1 MIIILI
7 ILLGL
12 SLYGV
17 VKSADLFVDAMSS
30 LASYLKVPTFIIA
43 LTIVAFGTSS
53 PELAI
58 SFSSLISGNGV
69 LTLSN
74 VIGANVVNILLVLGV
89 AALVHPI
96 KIKGTTTKKE
106 IPMLILITMTFAVLF
121 SDLLLSDTAYA
132 NIISRSDGMIL
143 ILLFCVFVYY
153 LKEVISTHRLKDTE
167 CSVPKFNKTQTIIY
181 GLIGIA
187 VLLINADQVVDI
199 SSILAKTIGISDKVI
214 GMVIIGIG
222 TSLPELVTSII
233 TVKKGD
239 FDFTIENI
247 VGTNIFNICIV
258 LGLPVVIFGDI
269 VANGFGIIDMG
280 ILVLS
285 TIILYFFSKSEKN
298 ISRIE
303 GLVMILIF
311 LLYYSYVIFIFN
323 SY

>member
-1 MIIILI
+1 MVILLI
-7 ILLGL
+7 ILLAAA
-12 SLYGV
+12 LYGV

-43 LTIVAFGTSS
+43 LTVVAFGTSS

-74 VIGANVVNILLVLGV
+74 VVGANIVNVLLVLGV
-89 AALVHPI
+89 AATVHPI

-121 SDLLLSDTAYA
+121 CDLYLSDYA
-132 NIISRSDGMIL
+132 NVNTVSRSDGIIL
-143 ILLFCVFVYY
+143 ILLFLLFVYY

-167 CSVPKFNKTQTIIY
+167 CSVPKFSKPLTIIY
-181 GLIGIA
+181 GIISLV
-187 VLLINADQVVDI
+187 VLLVNANQVVDI
-199 SSILAKTIGISDKVI
+199 SSVLARTIGISDKII

-247 VGTNIFNICIV
+247 VGTNIFNICVV
-258 LGLPVVIFGDI
+258 LGLPVLIFGDI
-269 VANGFGIIDMG
+269 AAYGFGLIDMG
-280 ILVLS
+280 VLVLS
-285 TIILYFFSKSEKN
+285 TIILYFFSKTDRN

-303 GLVMILIF
+303 GIAMIMLF
-311 LLYYSYVIFIFN
+311 VLYYSYVIFN
-323 SY
+323 

>member
-1 MIIILI
+1 MVIILI
-7 ILLGL
+7 ILLAL

-17 VKSADLFVDAMSS
+17 VKSADLFVDSMSS

-43 LTIVAFGTSS
+43 LTVVAFGTSS

-74 VIGANVVNILLVLGV
+74 VIGANIVNVLLVLGV
-89 AALVHPI
+89 AATVHPI

-121 SDLLLSDTAYA
+121 CDLYLSDYA
-132 NIISRSDGMIL
+132 NVNTISRSDGIIL
-143 ILLFCVFVYY
+143 ILLFLVFVYY

-167 CSVPKFNKTQTIIY
+167 CSVPKFSKPLTIIY
-181 GLIGIA
+181 GIISLA
-187 VLLINADQVVDI
+187 VLLINANQVVDV
-199 SSILAKTIGISDKVI
+199 SSILAQAIGISDKII

-247 VGTNIFNICIV
+247 VGTNIFNICVV
-258 LGLPVVIFGDI
+258 LGLPVIIFGDI
-269 VANGFGIIDMG
+269 AAYGFGIIDMG
-280 ILVLS
+280 VLLLS
-285 TIILYFFSKSEKN
+285 TIILYFFSKSERN
-298 ISRIE
+298 ISRSE
-303 GLVMILIF
+303 GIVMILLFIF
-311 LLYYSYVIFIFN
+311 YYAYVIFN
-323 SY
+323 

>member
-1 MIIILI
+1 MVVILI
-7 ILLGL
+7 ILLAL
-12 SLYGV
+12 ALYGV

-43 LTIVAFGTSS
+43 LTVVAFGTSS

-74 VIGANVVNILLVLGV
+74 VVGANIVNVLLVLGV
-89 AALVHPI
+89 AAVVHPI

-121 SDLLLSDTAYA
+121 CDLYLSDYA
-132 NIISRSDGMIL
+132 NVNTISRSDGIIL
-143 ILLFCVFVYY
+143 ILLFLLFVYY

-167 CSVPKFNKTQTIIY
+167 CSVPKFTKPLTIIY
-181 GLIGIA
+181 GIIGLV
-187 VLLINADQVVDI
+187 VLLINANQVVEV
-199 SSILAKTIGISDKVI
+199 STLLAKTIGISDKII

-247 VGTNIFNICIV
+247 VGTNIFNICVV
-258 LGLPVVIFGDI
+258 LGLPVLIFGDI
-269 VANGFGIIDMG
+269 AAYGFGLIDMG
-280 ILVLS
+280 VLVFS
-285 TIILYFFSKSEKN
+285 TIILYFFSKTDRK

-303 GLVMILIF
+303 GIAMIMLF
-311 LLYYSYVIFIFN
+311 LLYYGYVIFN
-323 SY
+323 

>member
-1 MIIILI
+1 MVILLI
-7 ILLGL
+7 ILLAAA
-12 SLYGV
+12 LYGV

-30 LASYLKVPTFIIA
+30 LASFLKVPTFIIA
-43 LTIVAFGTSS
+43 LTVVAFGTSS

-74 VIGANVVNILLVLGV
+74 VVGANIVNVLLVLGI
-89 AALVHPI
+89 AATVHPI
-96 KIKGTTTKKE
+96 RIKGTTTKKE

-121 SDLLLSDTAYA
+121 CDLYLSDYA
-132 NIISRSDGMIL
+132 NVNTISRSDGIIL
-143 ILLFCVFVYY
+143 ILLFLLFVYY

-167 CSVPKFNKTQTIIY
+167 CSVPKFSKPLTIIY
-181 GLIGIA
+181 GIISLV
-187 VLLINADQVVDI
+187 VLLVNANQVVDI
-199 SSILAKTIGISDKVI
+199 SSLLARTIGISDKII

-247 VGTNIFNICIV
+247 VGTNIFNICVV
-258 LGLPVVIFGDI
+258 LGLPVLIFGDI
-269 VANGFGIIDMG
+269 AAYGFGLIDMG
-280 ILVLS
+280 VLVLS
-285 TIILYFFSKSEKN
+285 TIILYFFSKTDRN

-303 GLVMILIF
+303 GIAMIMLF
-311 LLYYSYVIFIFN
+311 VLYYSYVIFN
-323 SY
+323 

>member
-1 MIIILI
+1 MI
-7 ILLGL
+7 ILLIIFL
-12 SLYGV
+12 ALALYGV

-58 SFSSLISGNGV
+58 SFSSLMSGNGV

-89 AALVHPI
+89 AAIVHPI
-96 KIKGTTTKKE
+96 KIKGTATKKE

-132 NIISRSDGMIL
+132 NIISRSDGLIL
-143 ILLFCVFVYY
+143 ILLFCLFVYY
-153 LKEVISTHRLKDTE
+153 LKEVISTHRLKETE
-167 CSVPKFNKTQTIIY
+167 CSVPKFTKKQTIIY
-181 GLIGIA
+181 GLIGI
-187 VLLINADQVVDI
+187 VILLINAEQVVDI
-199 SSILAKTIGISDKVI
+199 SSILARTIGISDKII

-247 VGTNIFNICIV
+247 VGTNIFNICVV
-258 LGLPVVIFGDI
+258 LGLPVIIFGDI
-269 VANGFGIIDMG
+269 IADGFGIIDMG

-285 TIILYFFSKSEKN
+285 TLILYFFSKSEKN

-303 GLVMILIF
+303 GFVMIMIF
-311 LLYYSYVIFIFN
+311 LLYYSYVIFA
-323 SY
+323 

>member
-1 MIIILI
+1 MVIILI
-7 ILLGL
+7 ILLAL

-17 VKSADLFVDAMSS
+17 VKSADLFVDSMSS

-43 LTIVAFGTSS
+43 LTVVAFGTSS

-74 VIGANVVNILLVLGV
+74 VIGANIVNVLLVLGV
-89 AALVHPI
+89 AATVHPI

-121 SDLLLSDTAYA
+121 CDLYLSDYA
-132 NIISRSDGMIL
+132 NVNTISRSDGIIL
-143 ILLFCVFVYY
+143 ILLFLVFAYY

-167 CSVPKFNKTQTIIY
+167 CSVPKFSKPLTIIY
-181 GLIGIA
+181 GIISLA
-187 VLLINADQVVDI
+187 VLLINANQVVDV
-199 SSILAKTIGISDKVI
+199 SSILAQAIGISDKVI

-247 VGTNIFNICIV
+247 VGTNIFNICVV
-258 LGLPVVIFGDI
+258 LGLPVIIFGDI
-269 VANGFGIIDMG
+269 AAYGFGIIDMG
-280 ILVLS
+280 VLVLS
-285 TIILYFFSKSEKN
+285 TIILYFFSKSERN
-298 ISRIE
+298 ISRSE
-303 GLVMILIF
+303 GIVMILLFIF
-311 LLYYSYVIFIFN
+311 YYAYVIFN
-323 SY
+323 

>member
-1 MIIILI
+1 MVILLI
-7 ILLGL
+7 ILLAAA
-12 SLYGV
+12 LYGV

-43 LTIVAFGTSS
+43 LTVVAFGTSS

-74 VIGANVVNILLVLGV
+74 VVGANIVNVLLVLGI
-89 AALVHPI
+89 AATVHPI

-121 SDLLLSDTAYA
+121 CDLYLSDYA
-132 NIISRSDGMIL
+132 NVNTISRSDGIIL
-143 ILLFCVFVYY
+143 ILLFLLFVYY

-167 CSVPKFNKTQTIIY
+167 CSVPKFSKPLTIVY
-181 GLIGIA
+181 GIISLV
-187 VLLINADQVVDI
+187 VLLVNANQVVDI
-199 SSILAKTIGISDKVI
+199 SSLLARTIGISDKII

-247 VGTNIFNICIV
+247 VGTNIFNICVV
-258 LGLPVVIFGDI
+258 LGLPVLIFGDI
-269 VANGFGIIDMG
+269 AAYGFGLIDMG
-280 ILVLS
+280 VLVLS
-285 TIILYFFSKSEKN
+285 TIILYFFSKTDRN

-303 GLVMILIF
+303 GIAMIMLF
-311 LLYYSYVIFIFN
+311 VLYYSYVIFN
-323 SY
+323 

>member
-1 MIIILI
+1 MVIILI
-7 ILLGL
+7 ILLAL

-17 VKSADLFVDAMSS
+17 VKSADLFVDSMSS

-74 VIGANVVNILLVLGV
+74 VIGANIVNILLVLGV
-89 AALVHPI
+89 AATVHPI

-121 SDLLLSDTAYA
+121 CDLYLSDYA
-132 NIISRSDGMIL
+132 NVNTISRSDGIIL
-143 ILLFCVFVYY
+143 ILLFLVFAYY

-167 CSVPKFNKTQTIIY
+167 CSVPKFSKPLTIIY
-181 GLIGIA
+181 GIISLA
-187 VLLINADQVVDI
+187 VLLINANQVVDV
-199 SSILAKTIGISDKVI
+199 SSILAQAIGISDKVI

-247 VGTNIFNICIV
+247 VGTNIFNICVV
-258 LGLPVVIFGDI
+258 LGLPVIIFGDI
-269 VANGFGIIDMG
+269 AAYGFGIIDMG
-280 ILVLS
+280 VLVLS
-285 TIILYFFSKSEKN
+285 TIILYFFSKSERN
-298 ISRIE
+298 ISRSE
-303 GLVMILIF
+303 GIVMILLFIF
-311 LLYYSYVIFIFN
+311 YYAYVIFN
-323 SY
+323 

>member
-1 MIIILI
+1 MVILLI
-7 ILLGL
+7 ILLAAA
-12 SLYGV
+12 LYGV

-43 LTIVAFGTSS
+43 LTVVAFGTSS

-74 VIGANVVNILLVLGV
+74 VVGANIVNVLLVLGI
-89 AALVHPI
+89 AATVHPI

-121 SDLLLSDTAYA
+121 CDLYLSDYA
-132 NIISRSDGMIL
+132 NVNTISRSDGIIL
-143 ILLFCVFVYY
+143 ILLFLLFVYY

-167 CSVPKFNKTQTIIY
+167 CSVPKFSKPLTIIY
-181 GLIGIA
+181 GIISLV
-187 VLLINADQVVDI
+187 VLLVNANQVVDI
-199 SSILAKTIGISDKVI
+199 SSVLARTIGISDKII

-247 VGTNIFNICIV
+247 VGTNIFNICVV
-258 LGLPVVIFGDI
+258 LGLPVLIFGDI
-269 VANGFGIIDMG
+269 AAYGFGLIDMG
-280 ILVLS
+280 VLVLS
-285 TIILYFFSKSEKN
+285 TIILYFFSKTDRN

-303 GLVMILIF
+303 GIAMIMLF
-311 LLYYSYVIFIFN
+311 VLYYSYVIFN
-323 SY
+323 

>member
-1 MIIILI
+1 MVIILI
-7 ILLGL
+7 ILLAL

-17 VKSADLFVDAMSS
+17 VKSTDLFVDSMSS

-43 LTIVAFGTSS
+43 LTVVAFGTSS

-74 VIGANVVNILLVLGV
+74 VIGANIVNILLVLGV
-89 AALVHPI
+89 AATVHPI

-121 SDLLLSDTAYA
+121 CDLYLSDYA
-132 NIISRSDGMIL
+132 NVNTISRSDGIIL
-143 ILLFCVFVYY
+143 ILLFLVFAYY

-167 CSVPKFNKTQTIIY
+167 CSVPKFSKPLTIIY
-181 GLIGIA
+181 GIISLA
-187 VLLINADQVVDI
+187 VLLINANQVVDV
-199 SSILAKTIGISDKVI
+199 SSILAQAIGISDKII

-247 VGTNIFNICIV
+247 VGTNIFNICVV
-258 LGLPVVIFGDI
+258 LGLPVIIFGDI
-269 VANGFGIIDMG
+269 AAYGFGIIDMG
-280 ILVLS
+280 VLVLS
-285 TIILYFFSKSEKN
+285 TIILYFFSKSERN
-298 ISRIE
+298 ISRSE
-303 GLVMILIF
+303 GIVMILLFIF
-311 LLYYSYVIFIFN
+311 YYAYVIFN
-323 SY
+323 

>member
-1 MIIILI
+1 MIILLI
-7 ILLGL
+7 ILLAAA
-12 SLYGV
+12 LYGV

-43 LTIVAFGTSS
+43 LTVVAFGTSS

-74 VIGANVVNILLVLGV
+74 VIGANIVNILLVLGV
-89 AALVHPI
+89 AATVHPI

-121 SDLLLSDTAYA
+121 SDLYLSDSANA
-132 NIISRSDGMIL
+132 NIISRSDGIIL
-143 ILLFCVFVYY
+143 ILLFLVFVYY
-153 LKEVISTHRLKDTE
+153 LKEVISTHRLKETE
-167 CSVPKFNKTQTIIY
+167 CSNPKFSKPLTIIY
-181 GLIGIA
+181 GIIGLV
-187 VLLINADQVVDI
+187 VLLINANQVVEI
-199 SSILAKTIGISDKVI
+199 SSILAQAVGISDKII

-269 VANGFGIIDMG
+269 VAHGFGIIDMG
-280 ILVLS
+280 VLVLS
-285 TIILYFFSKSEKN
+285 TIVLYFFSKTDRN
-298 ISRIE
+298 ISRPE
-303 GLVMILIF
+303 GIVMITFFI
-311 LLYYSYVIFIFN
+311 LYYSYVIFT
-323 SY
+323 

>member
-1 MIIILI
+1 MVIILI
-7 ILLGL
+7 ILLAL

-17 VKSADLFVDAMSS
+17 VKSADLFVDSMSS

-43 LTIVAFGTSS
+43 LTVVAFGTSS

-74 VIGANVVNILLVLGV
+74 VIGANIVNVLLVLGV
-89 AALVHPI
+89 AATVHPI

-121 SDLLLSDTAYA
+121 CDLYLSDYA
-132 NIISRSDGMIL
+132 NVNTISRSDGIIL
-143 ILLFCVFVYY
+143 ILLFLVFVYY

-167 CSVPKFNKTQTIIY
+167 CSVPKFSRPLTIIY
-181 GLIGIA
+181 GIISLV
-187 VLLINADQVVDI
+187 VLLINANQVVDV
-199 SSILAKTIGISDKVI
+199 SSILAQAIGISDKII

-247 VGTNIFNICIV
+247 VGTNIFNICVV
-258 LGLPVVIFGDI
+258 LGLPVIIFGDI
-269 VANGFGIIDMG
+269 AAYGFGIIDMG
-280 ILVLS
+280 VLVLS
-285 TIILYFFSKSEKN
+285 TIILYFFSKSERN
-298 ISRIE
+298 ISRSE
-303 GLVMILIF
+303 GIVMILLFIF
-311 LLYYSYVIFIFN
+311 YYAYVIFN
-323 SY
+323 

>member
-1 MIIILI
+1 MVIILI
-7 ILLGL
+7 ILLAL

-17 VKSADLFVDAMSS
+17 VKSADFFVDSMSS

-43 LTIVAFGTSS
+43 LTVVAFGTSS

-74 VIGANVVNILLVLGV
+74 VIGANIVNVLLVLGV
-89 AALVHPI
+89 AATVHPI

-121 SDLLLSDTAYA
+121 CDLYLSDYA
-132 NIISRSDGMIL
+132 NVNTISRSDGIIL
-143 ILLFCVFVYY
+143 ILLFLVFVYY

-167 CSVPKFNKTQTIIY
+167 CSVPKFSKPLTIIY
-181 GLIGIA
+181 GIISLV
-187 VLLINADQVVDI
+187 VLLINANQVVDV
-199 SSILAKTIGISDKVI
+199 SSILAQAIGISDKII

-233 TVKKGD
+233 TVKKGE

-247 VGTNIFNICIV
+247 VGTNIFNICVV
-258 LGLPVVIFGDI
+258 LGLPVIIFGDI
-269 VANGFGIIDMG
+269 VAYGFGIIDMG
-280 ILVLS
+280 VLVLS
-285 TIILYFFSKSEKN
+285 TIILYFFSKSERN
-298 ISRIE
+298 ISRSE
-303 GLVMILIF
+303 GIVMILLFIF
-311 LLYYSYVIFIFN
+311 YYAYVIFN
-323 SY
+323 

>member
-1 MIIILI
+1 MVIILI
-7 ILLGL
+7 ILLTL

-17 VKSADLFVDAMSS
+17 VKSADLFVDSMSS

-43 LTIVAFGTSS
+43 LTVVAFGTSS

-74 VIGANVVNILLVLGV
+74 VIGANIVNVLLVLGV
-89 AALVHPI
+89 AATVHPI

-121 SDLLLSDTAYA
+121 CDLYLSDYA
-132 NIISRSDGMIL
+132 NVNTISRSDGIIL
-143 ILLFCVFVYY
+143 ILLFLVFVYY

-167 CSVPKFNKTQTIIY
+167 CSVPKFSKPLTIIY
-181 GLIGIA
+181 GIISLA
-187 VLLINADQVVDI
+187 VLLINANQVVDV
-199 SSILAKTIGISDKVI
+199 SSILAQAIGISDKII

-247 VGTNIFNICIV
+247 VGTNIFNICVV
-258 LGLPVVIFGDI
+258 LGLPVIIFGDI
-269 VANGFGIIDMG
+269 AAYGFGIIDMG
-280 ILVLS
+280 VLVLS
-285 TIILYFFSKSEKN
+285 TIILYFFSKSERN
-298 ISRIE
+298 ISRSE
-303 GLVMILIF
+303 GIVMILLFIF
-311 LLYYSYVIFIFN
+311 YYAYVIFN
-323 SY
+323 

>member
-1 MIIILI
+1 MVIILI
-7 ILLGL
+7 ILLAL

-17 VKSADLFVDAMSS
+17 VKSADLFVDSMSS

-43 LTIVAFGTSS
+43 LTVVAFGTSS

-74 VIGANVVNILLVLGV
+74 VIGANIVNVLLVLGV
-89 AALVHPI
+89 AATVHPI

-121 SDLLLSDTAYA
+121 CDLYLSDYA
-132 NIISRSDGMIL
+132 NVNTISRSDGIIL
-143 ILLFCVFVYY
+143 ILLFLVFVYY

-167 CSVPKFNKTQTIIY
+167 CSVPKFSKPLTIIY
-181 GLIGIA
+181 GIISLAI
-187 VLLINADQVVDI
+187 LLINANQVVDV
-199 SSILAKTIGISDKVI
+199 SSILAQTIGISDKVI

-247 VGTNIFNICIV
+247 VGTNIFNTCVV
-258 LGLPVVIFGDI
+258 LGLPVIIFGDI
-269 VANGFGIIDMG
+269 AAYGFGIIDMG
-280 ILVLS
+280 VLVLS
-285 TIILYFFSKSEKN
+285 TIILYFFSKSERN
-298 ISRIE
+298 ISRSE
-303 GLVMILIF
+303 GIVMILLFIF
-311 LLYYSYVIFIFN
+311 YYAYVIFN
-323 SY
+323 

>member
-1 MIIILI
+1 MVIILI
-7 ILLGL
+7 ILLAL

-17 VKSADLFVDAMSS
+17 VKSADLFVDSMSS

-43 LTIVAFGTSS
+43 LTVVAFGTSS

-58 SFSSLISGNGV
+58 SFSSLISDNGV

-74 VIGANVVNILLVLGV
+74 VIGANIVNILLVLGV
-89 AALVHPI
+89 AATVHPI

-121 SDLLLSDTAYA
+121 CDLYLSDYA
-132 NIISRSDGMIL
+132 NVNTISRSDGIIL
-143 ILLFCVFVYY
+143 ILLFLVFAYY

-167 CSVPKFNKTQTIIY
+167 CSVPKFSKPLTIIY
-181 GLIGIA
+181 GIISLA
-187 VLLINADQVVDI
+187 VLLINANQVVDV
-199 SSILAKTIGISDKVI
+199 SSILAQAIGISDKII

-247 VGTNIFNICIV
+247 VGTNIFNICVV
-258 LGLPVVIFGDI
+258 LGLPVIIFGDI
-269 VANGFGIIDMG
+269 AAYGFGIIDMG
-280 ILVLS
+280 VLVLS
-285 TIILYFFSKSEKN
+285 TIILYFFSKSERN
-298 ISRIE
+298 ISRSE
-303 GLVMILIF
+303 GIVMILLFIF
-311 LLYYSYVIFIFN
+311 YYAYVIFN
-323 SY
+323 

>member
-1 MIIILI
+1 MVIILI
-7 ILLGL
+7 ILLAL

-17 VKSADLFVDAMSS
+17 VKSADLFVDSMSS

-43 LTIVAFGTSS
+43 LTVVAFGTSS

-74 VIGANVVNILLVLGV
+74 VIGANIVNVLLVLGV
-89 AALVHPI
+89 AATVHPI

-121 SDLLLSDTAYA
+121 CDLYLSDYA
-132 NIISRSDGMIL
+132 NVNTISRSDGIIL
-143 ILLFCVFVYY
+143 ILLFLVFVYY

-167 CSVPKFNKTQTIIY
+167 CSVPKFSRPLTIIY
-181 GLIGIA
+181 GIISLV
-187 VLLINADQVVDI
+187 VLLINANQVVDV
-199 SSILAKTIGISDKVI
+199 SSILAQTIGISDKII

-247 VGTNIFNICIV
+247 VGTNIFNICVV
-258 LGLPVVIFGDI
+258 LGLPVIIFGDI
-269 VANGFGIIDMG
+269 AAYGFGIIDMG
-280 ILVLS
+280 VLVLS
-285 TIILYFFSKSEKN
+285 TIILYFFSKSERN
-298 ISRIE
+298 ISRSE
-303 GLVMILIF
+303 GIVMILLFIF
-311 LLYYSYVIFIFN
+311 YYAYVIFN
-323 SY
+323 

>member
-1 MIIILI
+1 MIIFLI

-12 SLYGV
+12 ALYGV

-43 LTIVAFGTSS
+43 LTVVAFGTSS

-58 SFSSLISGNGV
+58 SFTSQIAGNGV

-74 VIGANVVNILLVLGV
+74 VIGANIVNVLLVLGI
-89 AALVHPI
+89 AAMVHPI
-96 KIKGTTTKKE
+96 KIFLYKPTTKKE

-121 SDLLLSDTAYA
+121 CDLQLSDTAYA
-132 NIISRSDGMIL
+132 NIISRSDGIIL
-143 ILLFCVFVYY
+143 VLLFCLFVYY

-167 CSVPKFNKTQTIIY
+167 CSVPKFSKPMTIVY
-181 GLIGIA
+181 GLIGLA
-187 VLLINADQVVDI
+187 VLLVNADQVVEI
-199 SSILAKTIGISDKVI
+199 SSILAKAVGISDKVI

-258 LGLPVVIFGDI
+258 LGLPVLIFGDI
-269 VANGFGIIDMG
+269 IAYGFGLIDMG
-280 ILVLS
+280 VLVLS
-285 TIILYFFSKSEKN
+285 TIILYFFSKSERS
-298 ISRIE
+298 ISRME
-303 GLVMILIF
+303 GIIMIMIF
-311 LLYYSYVIFIFN
+311 VLYYSYVIFL
-323 SY
+323 

>member
-1 MIIILI
+1 MVILLI
-7 ILLGL
+7 ILLAAA
-12 SLYGV
+12 LYGV

-43 LTIVAFGTSS
+43 LTVVAFGTSS

-74 VIGANVVNILLVLGV
+74 VVGANIVNVLLVLGI
-89 AALVHPI
+89 AATVHPI

-121 SDLLLSDTAYA
+121 CDLYLSDYA
-132 NIISRSDGMIL
+132 NVNTISRSDGIIL
-143 ILLFCVFVYY
+143 ILLFLLFVYY

-167 CSVPKFNKTQTIIY
+167 CSVPKFSKPLTIVY
-181 GLIGIA
+181 GIISLV
-187 VLLINADQVVDI
+187 VLLVNANQVVDI
-199 SSILAKTIGISDKVI
+199 SSVLARTIGISDKII

-247 VGTNIFNICIV
+247 VGTNIFNICVV
-258 LGLPVVIFGDI
+258 LGLPVLIFGDI
-269 VANGFGIIDMG
+269 AAYGFGLIDMG
-280 ILVLS
+280 VLVLS
-285 TIILYFFSKSEKN
+285 TIILYFFSKTDRN

-303 GLVMILIF
+303 GIAMIMLF
-311 LLYYSYVIFIFN
+311 VLYYSYVIFN
-323 SY
+323 

>member
-1 MIIILI
+1 MVIILI
-7 ILLGL
+7 ILLAL

-17 VKSADLFVDAMSS
+17 VKSADLFVDSMSS

-43 LTIVAFGTSS
+43 LTVVAFGTSS

-74 VIGANVVNILLVLGV
+74 VIGANIVNVLLVLGV
-89 AALVHPI
+89 AATVHPI

-121 SDLLLSDTAYA
+121 CDLYLSDYA
-132 NIISRSDGMIL
+132 NVNTISRSDGIIL
-143 ILLFCVFVYY
+143 ILLFLVFVYY

-167 CSVPKFNKTQTIIY
+167 CSVPKFSRPLTIIY
-181 GLIGIA
+181 GIISLV
-187 VLLINADQVVDI
+187 VLLINANQVVDV
-199 SSILAKTIGISDKVI
+199 SSILAQTIGISDKII

-247 VGTNIFNICIV
+247 VGTNIFNICVV
-258 LGLPVVIFGDI
+258 LGLPVIIFGDI
-269 VANGFGIIDMG
+269 VAYGFGIIDMG
-280 ILVLS
+280 VLVLS
-285 TIILYFFSKSEKN
+285 TIILYFFSKSERN
-298 ISRIE
+298 ISRSE
-303 GLVMILIF
+303 GIVMILLFIF
-311 LLYYSYVIFIFN
+311 YYAYVIFN
-323 SY
+323 

>member
-1 MIIILI
+1 MIILLI
-7 ILLGL
+7 ILLAAA
-12 SLYGV
+12 LYGV

-43 LTIVAFGTSS
+43 LTVVAFGTSS

-74 VIGANVVNILLVLGV
+74 VIGANIVNILLVLGV
-89 AALVHPI
+89 AATVHPI

-121 SDLLLSDTAYA
+121 SDLYLSDSANA
-132 NIISRSDGMIL
+132 NIISRSDGIIL
-143 ILLFCVFVYY
+143 ILLFLVFVYY
-153 LKEVISTHRLKDTE
+153 LKEVISTHRLKETE
-167 CSVPKFNKTQTIIY
+167 CSNPKFSKPLTIVY
-181 GLIGIA
+181 GIIGLV
-187 VLLINADQVVDI
+187 VLLINANQVVEI
-199 SSILAKTIGISDKVI
+199 SSILAQAVGISDKII

-269 VANGFGIIDMG
+269 VAHGFGIIDMG
-280 ILVLS
+280 VLVLS
-285 TIILYFFSKSEKN
+285 TIVLYFFSKTDRN
-298 ISRIE
+298 ISRPE
-303 GLVMILIF
+303 GIAMITFFI
-311 LLYYSYVIFIFN
+311 LYYSYVIFT
-323 SY
+323 

>member
-1 MIIILI
+1 MVIILI
-7 ILLGL
+7 ILLAL

-17 VKSADLFVDAMSS
+17 VKSADLFVDSMSS

-43 LTIVAFGTSS
+43 LTVVAFGTSS

-74 VIGANVVNILLVLGV
+74 VIGANIVNVLLVLGV
-89 AALVHPI
+89 AATVHPI

-121 SDLLLSDTAYA
+121 CDLYLSDYA
-132 NIISRSDGMIL
+132 SVNTISRSDGIIL
-143 ILLFCVFVYY
+143 ILLFLVFAYY

-167 CSVPKFNKTQTIIY
+167 CSVPKFSKPLTIIY
-181 GLIGIA
+181 GIISLA
-187 VLLINADQVVDI
+187 VLLINANQVVDV
-199 SSILAKTIGISDKVI
+199 SSILAQAIGISDKVI

-247 VGTNIFNICIV
+247 VGTNIFNICVV
-258 LGLPVVIFGDI
+258 LGLPVIIFGDI
-269 VANGFGIIDMG
+269 AAYGFGIIDMG
-280 ILVLS
+280 VLVLS
-285 TIILYFFSKSEKN
+285 TIILYFFSKSERN
-298 ISRIE
+298 ISRSE
-303 GLVMILIF
+303 GIVMILLFIF
-311 LLYYSYVIFIFN
+311 YYAYVIFN
-323 SY
+323 

>member
-1 MIIILI
+1 MVIILI
-7 ILLGL
+7 ILLAL

-17 VKSADLFVDAMSS
+17 VKSADLFVDSMSS

-43 LTIVAFGTSS
+43 LTVVAFGTSS

-74 VIGANVVNILLVLGV
+74 VIGANIVNILLVLGV
-89 AALVHPI
+89 AATVHPI

-121 SDLLLSDTAYA
+121 CDLYLSDYA
-132 NIISRSDGMIL
+132 NVNTISRSDGIIL
-143 ILLFCVFVYY
+143 ILLFLVFVYY

-167 CSVPKFNKTQTIIY
+167 CSVPKFSKPLTIIY
-181 GLIGIA
+181 GIISLA
-187 VLLINADQVVDI
+187 VLLINANQVVDV
-199 SSILAKTIGISDKVI
+199 SSILAQAIGISDKII

-247 VGTNIFNICIV
+247 VGTNIFNICVV
-258 LGLPVVIFGDI
+258 LGLPVIIFGDI
-269 VANGFGIIDMG
+269 AAYGFGIIDMG
-280 ILVLS
+280 VLVLS
-285 TIILYFFSKSEKN
+285 TIILYFFSKSERN
-298 ISRIE
+298 ISRSE
-303 GLVMILIF
+303 GIVMILLFIF
-311 LLYYSYVIFIFN
+311 YYAYVIFN
-323 SY
+323 

>member
-1 MIIILI
+1 MVIILI
-7 ILLGL
+7 ILLAL

-17 VKSADLFVDAMSS
+17 VKSADLFVDSMSS

-43 LTIVAFGTSS
+43 LTVVAFGTSS

-74 VIGANVVNILLVLGV
+74 VIGANIVNVLLVLGV
-89 AALVHPI
+89 AATVHPI

-121 SDLLLSDTAYA
+121 CDLYLSDYA
-132 NIISRSDGMIL
+132 NVNTISRSDGIIL
-143 ILLFCVFVYY
+143 ILLFLVFAYY

-167 CSVPKFNKTQTIIY
+167 CSVPKFSKPLTIIY
-181 GLIGIA
+181 GIISLA
-187 VLLINADQVVDI
+187 VLLINANQVVDV
-199 SSILAKTIGISDKVI
+199 SSILAQAIGISDKII

-247 VGTNIFNICIV
+247 VGTNIFNICVV
-258 LGLPVVIFGDI
+258 LGLPVIIFGDI
-269 VANGFGIIDMG
+269 AAYGFGIIDMG
-280 ILVLS
+280 VLVLS
-285 TIILYFFSKSEKN
+285 TIILYFFSKSERN
-298 ISRIE
+298 ISRSE
-303 GLVMILIF
+303 GIVMILLFIF
-311 LLYYSYVIFIFN
+311 YYAYVIFN
-323 SY
+323 

>member
-1 MIIILI
+1 MVIILI
-7 ILLGL
+7 ILLAL

-17 VKSADLFVDAMSS
+17 VKSADLFVDSMSS

-43 LTIVAFGTSS
+43 LTVVAFGTSS

-74 VIGANVVNILLVLGV
+74 VIGANIVNILLVLGV
-89 AALVHPI
+89 AATVHPI

-121 SDLLLSDTAYA
+121 CDLYLSDYA
-132 NIISRSDGMIL
+132 NVNTISRSDGIIL
-143 ILLFCVFVYY
+143 ILLFLVFAYY

-167 CSVPKFNKTQTIIY
+167 CSVPKFSKPSTIIY
-181 GLIGIA
+181 GIISLA
-187 VLLINADQVVDI
+187 VLLINANQVVDV
-199 SSILAKTIGISDKVI
+199 SSILAQAIGISDKII

-247 VGTNIFNICIV
+247 VGTNIFNICVV
-258 LGLPVVIFGDI
+258 LGLPVIIFGDI
-269 VANGFGIIDMG
+269 AAYGFGIIDMG
-280 ILVLS
+280 VLVLS
-285 TIILYFFSKSEKN
+285 TIILYFFSKSERN
-298 ISRIE
+298 ISRSE
-303 GLVMILIF
+303 GIVMILLFIF
-311 LLYYSYVIFIFN
+311 YYAYVIFN
-323 SY
+323 

>member
-1 MIIILI
+1 MVILLI
-7 ILLGL
+7 ILLAAA
-12 SLYGV
+12 LYGV

-43 LTIVAFGTSS
+43 LTVVAFGTSS

-74 VIGANVVNILLVLGV
+74 VVGANIVNVLLVLGI
-89 AALVHPI
+89 AATVHPI

-106 IPMLILITMTFAVLF
+106 IPLLILITMTFAVLF
-121 SDLLLSDTAYA
+121 CDLYFSDYA
-132 NIISRSDGMIL
+132 NVNTISRSDGIIL
-143 ILLFCVFVYY
+143 ILLFLLFVYY

-167 CSVPKFNKTQTIIY
+167 CSVPKFSKPLTIIY
-181 GLIGIA
+181 GIISLV
-187 VLLINADQVVDI
+187 VLLVNANQVVDI
-199 SSILAKTIGISDKVI
+199 SSVLARTIGISDKII

-247 VGTNIFNICIV
+247 VGTNIFNICVV
-258 LGLPVVIFGDI
+258 LGLPVLIFGDI
-269 VANGFGIIDMG
+269 AAYGFGLIDMG
-280 ILVLS
+280 VLVLS
-285 TIILYFFSKSEKN
+285 TIILYFFSKTDRN

-303 GLVMILIF
+303 GIAMIMLF
-311 LLYYSYVIFIFN
+311 VLYYSYVIFN
-323 SY
+323 

>member
-1 MIIILI
+1 MVIILI
-7 ILLGL
+7 ILLAL

-17 VKSADLFVDAMSS
+17 VKSADLFVDSMSS

-43 LTIVAFGTSS
+43 LTVVAFGTSS

-74 VIGANVVNILLVLGV
+74 VIGANIVNILLVLGV
-89 AALVHPI
+89 AATVHPI

-121 SDLLLSDTAYA
+121 CDLYLSDYA
-132 NIISRSDGMIL
+132 NVNTISRSDGIIL
-143 ILLFCVFVYY
+143 ILLFLVFAYY

-167 CSVPKFNKTQTIIY
+167 CSVPKFSKPLTIIY
-181 GLIGIA
+181 GIISLA
-187 VLLINADQVVDI
+187 VLLINANQVVDV
-199 SSILAKTIGISDKVI
+199 SSILAQAIGISDKII

-247 VGTNIFNICIV
+247 VGTNIFNICVV
-258 LGLPVVIFGDI
+258 LGLPVIIFGDI
-269 VANGFGIIDMG
+269 AAYGFGIIDMG
-280 ILVLS
+280 VLVLS
-285 TIILYFFSKSEKN
+285 TIILYFFSKSERN
-298 ISRIE
+298 ISRSE
-303 GLVMILIF
+303 GIVMILLFIF
-311 LLYYSYVIFIFN
+311 YYAYVIFN
-323 SY
+323 

>member
-1 MIIILI
+1 MVILLI
-7 ILLGL
+7 ILLAAA
-12 SLYGV
+12 LYGV

-43 LTIVAFGTSS
+43 LTVVAFGTSS

-74 VIGANVVNILLVLGV
+74 VVGANIVNVLLVLGI
-89 AALVHPI
+89 AATVHPI

-121 SDLLLSDTAYA
+121 CDLYLSDYA
-132 NIISRSDGMIL
+132 NVNTISRSDGIIL
-143 ILLFCVFVYY
+143 ILLFLLFVYY

-167 CSVPKFNKTQTIIY
+167 CSVPKFSKPLTIIY
-181 GLIGIA
+181 GIISLV
-187 VLLINADQVVDI
+187 VLLVNANQVVDI
-199 SSILAKTIGISDKVI
+199 SSVLARTIGISDKII

-247 VGTNIFNICIV
+247 VGTNIFNICVV
-258 LGLPVVIFGDI
+258 LGLPVLIFGDI
-269 VANGFGIIDMG
+269 AAYGFGLIDMG
-280 ILVLS
+280 VLVLS
-285 TIILYFFSKSEKN
+285 TIILYFFSKTDRN

-303 GLVMILIF
+303 GIAMIMLF
-311 LLYYSYVIFIFN
+311 ALYYSYVIFN
-323 SY
+323 

>member
-1 MIIILI
+1 MVIILI
-7 ILLGL
+7 ILLAL

-17 VKSADLFVDAMSS
+17 VKSADLFVDSMSS

-43 LTIVAFGTSS
+43 LTVVAFGTSS

-74 VIGANVVNILLVLGV
+74 VIGANIVNVLLVLGV
-89 AALVHPI
+89 AATVHPI

-121 SDLLLSDTAYA
+121 CDLYLSDYA
-132 NIISRSDGMIL
+132 NVNTISRSDGIIL
-143 ILLFCVFVYY
+143 ILLFLVFVYY

-167 CSVPKFNKTQTIIY
+167 CSVPKFSKPLTIIY
-181 GLIGIA
+181 GIISLA
-187 VLLINADQVVDI
+187 VLLINANQVVDV
-199 SSILAKTIGISDKVI
+199 SSILAQAIGISDKVI

-247 VGTNIFNICIV
+247 VGTNIFNICVV
-258 LGLPVVIFGDI
+258 LGLPVIIFGDI
-269 VANGFGIIDMG
+269 AAYGFGIIDMG
-280 ILVLS
+280 VLVLS
-285 TIILYFFSKSEKN
+285 TIILYFFSKSERN
-298 ISRIE
+298 ISRSE
-303 GLVMILIF
+303 GIVMILLFIF
-311 LLYYSYVIFIFN
+311 YYAYVIFN
-323 SY
+323 

>member
-1 MIIILI
+1 MIIFLI

-12 SLYGV
+12 ALYGV

-43 LTIVAFGTSS
+43 LTVVAFGTSS

-58 SFSSLISGNGV
+58 SFTSQIAGNGV

-74 VIGANVVNILLVLGV
+74 VIGANIVNVLLVLGI
-89 AALVHPI
+89 AAMVHPI

-121 SDLLLSDTAYA
+121 CDLQLSDTAYA
-132 NIISRSDGMIL
+132 NIISRSDGIIL
-143 ILLFCVFVYY
+143 VLLFCLFVYY

-167 CSVPKFNKTQTIIY
+167 CSVPKFSKPMTIVY
-181 GLIGIA
+181 GLIGLA
-187 VLLINADQVVDI
+187 VLLVNADQVVGI
-199 SSILAKTIGISDKVI
+199 SSILAKAVGISDKVI

-258 LGLPVVIFGDI
+258 LGLPVLIFGDI
-269 VANGFGIIDMG
+269 IAYGFGLIDMG
-280 ILVLS
+280 VLVLS
-285 TIILYFFSKSEKN
+285 TIILYFFSKSERS
-298 ISRIE
+298 ISRME
-303 GLVMILIF
+303 GIIMIMIF
-311 LLYYSYVIFIFN
+311 VLYYSYVIFL
-323 SY
+323 